1 MATIIGGLQYGN
13 YGYATK
19 ILTNANHPY
28 TIPNAGPNFLG
39 NTLIV
44 HYCTNT
50 SPLTINLPSAV
61 TASTGFFYIIK
72 NNGTSTVTLSG
83 GTIDGQPTLIL
94 NQYNGV
100 KVVSN
105 GTNWFIEH
113 AGSSGTSGTS
123 GSSGSNGTNGSSGTS
138 GSNGTDGSSGSN
150 GSSGTSGS
158 NGTNGTSGSNG
169 TNGSSGTSGSNG
181 ATGISA
187 GQVYYFNQSLL
198 SDIGTYRDLDTS
210 PTSAPQTGI
219 TFNLNGNTT
228 GNTYSTFI
236 TPQLGFGVIPGGTQR
251 FHLHFLKPAINDK
264 VYGYVSITLC
274 DNTGTSIGPEIKS
287 NPTLIDWNDAVTSVE
302 VLTDLILP
310 TTVIDPTNRMKV
322 TIYVD
327 NDDSSTHN
335 VTWYTEGNTSY
346 SFVLTSVGAIAGTS
360 GSSGTSGANGS
371 NGTSGSNGS
380 SGSSGSNGS
389 SGSSGSNGTNG
400 TSGTSGTG
408 FNTINN
414 PANGRLI
421 LSDGTTNAATASANL
436 IYTGSNFLIN
446 GNTTVT
452 GSLTITGNLTAQ
464 QYIVSSSVTYLTES
478 FASGSHKFG
487 DTSDDNHNFTGS
499 VYITGSLGVSGNV
512 SGSAFY
518 QVSSR
523 TLKTNIEP
531 FTLSGI
537 DLINSVRIVEFNYLN
552 DLDNK
557 HIGFIAEDTP
567 SELSTLN
574 KNVMD
579 TNSTIGVLI
588 KAVQELSEEVKKL
601 KGI

>member
-19 ILTNANHPY
+19 ILTSGGTY

-61 TASTGFFYIIK
+61 TTSTGFFYIIK

-123 GSSGSNGTNGSSGTS
+123 GSSGSNGSSGTSGSNGTDGSSGTS

-150 GSSGTSGS
+150 GTDGTSGS
-158 NGTNGTSGSNG
+158 NGT
-169 TNGSSGTSGSNG
+169 
-181 ATGISA
+181 
-187 GQVYYFNQSLL
+187 
-198 SDIGTYRDLDTS
+198 D
-210 PTSAPQTGI
+210 
-219 TFNLNGNTT
+219 
-228 GNTYSTFI
+228 
-236 TPQLGFGVIPGGTQR
+236 
-251 FHLHFLKPAINDK
+251 
-264 VYGYVSITLC
+264 
-274 DNTGTSIGPEIKS
+274 
-287 NPTLIDWNDAVTSVE
+287 
-302 VLTDLILP
+302 
-310 TTVIDPTNRMKV
+310 
-322 TIYVD
+322 
-327 NDDSSTHN
+327 
-335 VTWYTEGNTSY
+335 
-346 SFVLTSVGAIAGTS
+346 
-360 GSSGTSGANGS
+360 
-371 NGTSGSNGS
+371 
-380 SGSSGSNGS
+380 GS

-400 TSGTSGTG
+400 SSGTSGTG

-579 TNSTIGVLI
+579 TNSTVGVLI

>member
-83 GTIDGQPTLIL
+83 GTIDGEPTLTL

-123 GSSGSNGTNGSSGTS
+123 GSNGTNGSS
-138 GSNGTDGSSGSN
+138 
-150 GSSGTSGS
+150 
-158 NGTNGTSGSNG
+158 GTSGSNG

-181 ATGISA
+181 
-187 GQVYYFNQSLL
+187 
-198 SDIGTYRDLDTS
+198 
-210 PTSAPQTGI
+210 
-219 TFNLNGNTT
+219 
-228 GNTYSTFI
+228 
-236 TPQLGFGVIPGGTQR
+236 
-251 FHLHFLKPAINDK
+251 
-264 VYGYVSITLC
+264 
-274 DNTGTSIGPEIKS
+274 
-287 NPTLIDWNDAVTSVE
+287 
-302 VLTDLILP
+302 
-310 TTVIDPTNRMKV
+310 TN
-322 TIYVD
+322 
-327 NDDSSTHN
+327 
-335 VTWYTEGNTSY
+335 
-346 SFVLTSVGAIAGTS
+346 
-360 GSSGTSGANGS
+360 GSSGS
-371 NGTSGSNGS
+371 NGTD
-380 SGSSGSNGS
+380 GSSGSNGS
-389 SGSSGSNGTNG
+389 SGSSGSNGTDGSSGSSGSNGTDGSSGSNGTNGSSGTSGSNGTNGSSGSNGTNGSSGSNGTNGSSGTSGSNG
-400 TSGTSGTG
+400 TSGDSI
-408 FNTINN
+408 F
-414 PANGRLI
+414 AQ
-421 LSDGTTNAATASANL
+421 
-436 IYTGSNFLIN
+436 TGSFWNATKNVQI
-446 GNTTVT
+446 T
-452 GSLTITGNLTAQ
+452 GSLHVIGNLTAQ
-464 QYIVSSSVTYLTES
+464 QYIVSSSVYYVTES
-478 FASGSHKFG
+478 TLSGSNTFG
-487 DTSDDNHNFTGS
+487 NDLLDYHNFTGS
-499 VYITGSLGVSGNV
+499 VHISGSLGVTGNV

-537 DLINSVRIVEFNYLN
+537 DLINEVKVVEFNYLN
-552 DLDNK
+552 DLNNK

-567 SELSTLN
+567 TQLSTLN

-579 TNSTIGVLI
+579 TNSTVGVLI
-588 KAVQELSEEVKKL
+588 KAIQELSEEVKKL
-601 KGI
+601 KGN

>member
-1 MATIIGGLQYGN
+1 L
-13 YGYATK
+13 
-19 ILTNANHPY
+19 
-28 TIPNAGPNFLG
+28 
-39 NTLIV
+39 NTR
-44 HYCTNT
+44 
-50 SPLTINLPSAV
+50 
-61 TASTGFFYIIK
+61 
-72 NNGTSTVTLSG
+72 
-83 GTIDGQPTLIL
+83 
-94 NQYNGV
+94 
-100 KVVSN
+100 
-105 GTNWFIEH
+105 
-113 AGSSGTSGTS
+113 
-123 GSSGSNGTNGSSGTS
+123 GSNGTNGSSGTS
-138 GSNGTDGSSGSN
+138 GSNGTDGSSG
-150 GSSGTSGS
+150 TSGS
-158 NGTNGTSGSNG
+158 NGTDGTSGQN
-169 TNGSSGTSGSNG
+169 
-181 ATGISA
+181 GISA
-187 GQVYYFNQSLL
+187 GRTYYFNQSET
-198 SDIGTYRDLDTS
+198 SDIGGYKSLSVT
-210 PTSAPQTGI
+210 PVSATVQTV
-219 TFNLNGNTT
+219 TKTLTNTQQ
-228 GNTYSTFI
+228 NVLIESYI
-236 TPQLGFGVIPGGTQR
+236 TPQLGFSVIPPGVQR
-251 FHLHFLKPAINDK
+251 FHLHLLKPATNDDID
-264 VYGYVSITLC
+264 VYVTLQLADSAGTPIGSLITTSANYITWNSGNPSEVYVDIVFPST
-274 DNTGTSIGPEIKS
+274 P
-287 NPTLIDWNDAVTSVE
+287 IDV
-302 VLTDLILP
+302 
-310 TTVIDPTNRMKV
+310 TNRMIVKL
-322 TIYVD
+322 YLNN
-327 NDDSSTHN
+327 NDSTTHN
-335 VTWYTEGNTSY
+335 VTYYTQATEYSY
-346 SFVLTSVGAIAGTS
+346 VITSVGVVSGTS

-400 TSGTSGTG
+400 SSGTSGTG

-579 TNSTIGVLI
+579 TNSTVGVLI

>member
-83 GTIDGQPTLIL
+83 GTIDGEPTLTL

-123 GSSGSNGTNGSSGTS
+123 GSNGTNGSSGSNGTNGSSG
-138 GSNGTDGSSGSN
+138 
-150 GSSGTSGS
+150 S
-158 NGTNGTSGSNG
+158 NGTNGSSGTSGSNG

-181 ATGISA
+181 
-187 GQVYYFNQSLL
+187 
-198 SDIGTYRDLDTS
+198 
-210 PTSAPQTGI
+210 
-219 TFNLNGNTT
+219 
-228 GNTYSTFI
+228 
-236 TPQLGFGVIPGGTQR
+236 
-251 FHLHFLKPAINDK
+251 
-264 VYGYVSITLC
+264 
-274 DNTGTSIGPEIKS
+274 
-287 NPTLIDWNDAVTSVE
+287 
-302 VLTDLILP
+302 
-310 TTVIDPTNRMKV
+310 TN
-322 TIYVD
+322 
-327 NDDSSTHN
+327 
-335 VTWYTEGNTSY
+335 
-346 SFVLTSVGAIAGTS
+346 
-360 GSSGTSGANGS
+360 GSSGS
-371 NGTSGSNGS
+371 NGTD
-380 SGSSGSNGS
+380 GSSGSNGS
-389 SGSSGSNGTNG
+389 SGSSGSNGTDGSSGSSGSNGTDGSSGSNGTNGSSGTSGSNGTNGSSGSNGTNGSSGSNGTNGSSGTSGSNG
-400 TSGTSGTG
+400 TSGDSI
-408 FNTINN
+408 F
-414 PANGRLI
+414 AQ
-421 LSDGTTNAATASANL
+421 
-436 IYTGSNFLIN
+436 TGSFWNATKNVQI
-446 GNTTVT
+446 T
-452 GSLTITGNLTAQ
+452 GSLHVIGNLTAQ
-464 QYIVSSSVTYLTES
+464 QYIVSSSVYYVTES
-478 FASGSHKFG
+478 TLSGSNTFG
-487 DTSDDNHNFTGS
+487 NDLLDYHNFTGS
-499 VYITGSLGVSGNV
+499 VHISGSLGVTGNV

-537 DLINSVRIVEFNYLN
+537 DLINEVKVVEFNYLN
-552 DLDNK
+552 DLNNK

-567 SELSTLN
+567 TQLSTLN

-579 TNSTIGVLI
+579 TNSTVGVLI
-588 KAVQELSEEVKKL
+588 KAIQELSEEVKKL
-601 KGI
+601 KGN

>member
-83 GTIDGQPTLIL
+83 GTIDGEPTLTL

-123 GSSGSNGTNGSSGTS
+123 GSNGTNGSSGSNGTNGSSGSNGTNGSSGTS
-138 GSNGTDGSSGSN
+138 GSNGTSGDSIF
-150 GSSGTSGS
+150 
-158 NGTNGTSGSNG
+158 
-169 TNGSSGTSGSNG
+169 
-181 ATGISA
+181 A
-187 GQVYYFNQSLL
+187 
-198 SDIGTYRDLDTS
+198 
-210 PTSAPQTGI
+210 QTGS
-219 TFNLNGNTT
+219 F
-228 GNTYSTFI
+228 
-236 TPQLGFGVIPGGTQR
+236 
-251 FHLHFLKPAINDK
+251 
-264 VYGYVSITLC
+264 
-274 DNTGTSIGPEIKS
+274 
-287 NPTLIDWNDAVTSVE
+287 WNAT
-302 VLTDLILP
+302 
-310 TTVIDPTNRMKV
+310 K
-322 TIYVD
+322 
-327 NDDSSTHN
+327 N
-335 VTWYTEGNTSY
+335 VQ
-346 SFVLTSVGAIAGTS
+346 I
-360 GSSGTSGANGS
+360 
-371 NGTSGSNGS
+371 
-380 SGSSGSNGS
+380 
-389 SGSSGSNGTNG
+389 
-400 TSGTSGTG
+400 
-408 FNTINN
+408 
-414 PANGRLI
+414 
-421 LSDGTTNAATASANL
+421 
-436 IYTGSNFLIN
+436 
-446 GNTTVT
+446 T
-452 GSLTITGNLTAQ
+452 GSLHVIGNLTAQ
-464 QYIVSSSVTYLTES
+464 QYIVSSSVYYVTES
-478 FASGSHKFG
+478 TLSGSNTFG
-487 DTSDDNHNFTGS
+487 NDLLDYHNFTGS
-499 VYITGSLGVSGNV
+499 VHISGSLGVTGNV

-537 DLINSVRIVEFNYLN
+537 DLINEVKVVEFNYLN
-552 DLDNK
+552 DLNNK

-567 SELSTLN
+567 TQLSTLN

-579 TNSTIGVLI
+579 TNSTVGVLI
-588 KAVQELSEEVKKL
+588 KAIQELSEEVKKL
-601 KGI
+601 KGN

>member
-1 MATIIGGLQYGN
+1 MAQIIKHRRGSLSTLRSTTARNGELIIATGSISDLQGPFIFIGSPVIGDEGVAGAFNAISRLYQGANAPSISAGTYGSSLD
-13 YGYATK
+13 GTPFYASGENK
-19 ILTNANHPY
+19 LYILNNS
-28 TIPNAGPNFLG
+28 NVG
-39 NTLIV
+39 NTTLNLVGNIEGNTISGV
-44 HYCTNT
+44 TITN
-50 SPLTINLPSAV
+50 LTGTTATFSNQVNVSGSLNV
-61 TASTGFFYIIK
+61 TGSLYI
-72 NNGTSTVTLSG
+72 NGTSYTAATSG
-83 GTIDGQPTLIL
+83 TSG
-94 NQYNGV
+94 
-100 KVVSN
+100 SN
-105 GTNWFIEH
+105 GTD
-113 AGSSGTSGTS
+113 GTSGSNGTDGTS
-123 GSSGSNGTNGSSGTS
+123 GSSGSNGTDGTS

-150 GSSGTSGS
+150 G
-158 NGTNGTSGSNG
+158 
-169 TNGSSGTSGSNG
+169 
-181 ATGISA
+181 
-187 GQVYYFNQSLL
+187 
-198 SDIGTYRDLDTS
+198 
-210 PTSAPQTGI
+210 
-219 TFNLNGNTT
+219 
-228 GNTYSTFI
+228 
-236 TPQLGFGVIPGGTQR
+236 
-251 FHLHFLKPAINDK
+251 
-264 VYGYVSITLC
+264 
-274 DNTGTSIGPEIKS
+274 
-287 NPTLIDWNDAVTSVE
+287 
-302 VLTDLILP
+302 TD
-310 TTVIDPTNRMKV
+310 
-322 TIYVD
+322 
-327 NDDSSTHN
+327 
-335 VTWYTEGNTSY
+335 
-346 SFVLTSVGAIAGTS
+346 
-360 GSSGTSGANGS
+360 
-371 NGTSGSNGS
+371 
-380 SGSSGSNGS
+380 GS

-400 TSGTSGTG
+400 SSGSSGSNGTDGSSGSSGSNGTDGTSGSSGSNGTDGTSGSNGTDGSSGSSGSNGTNGSSGTG

-478 FASGSHKFG
+478 FASGSTKFG
-487 DTSDDNHNFTGS
+487 DTNDDTHQFTGS
-499 VYITGSLGVSGNV
+499 VLVEGKVNASSLTGSINFTNLTDVPSGIVSSSTQIKNYGDFATTGSNTFKGNQIITGSVFVTGSLGVTGNV

-579 TNSTIGVLI
+579 TNSTVGVLI

>member
-83 GTIDGQPTLIL
+83 GTIDGEPTLTL

-123 GSSGSNGTNGSSGTS
+123 GSNGTNGSSGSNGTNGSSGSNGTNGSSGTS
-138 GSNGTDGSSGSN
+138 GSNGTNGSSGSNGTDGSSGSN
-150 GSSGTSGS
+150 GSSGSSGS
-158 NGTNGTSGSNG
+158 NGTDGSSGSSGSNGTDGSSGSNG

-181 ATGISA
+181 
-187 GQVYYFNQSLL
+187 
-198 SDIGTYRDLDTS
+198 
-210 PTSAPQTGI
+210 
-219 TFNLNGNTT
+219 
-228 GNTYSTFI
+228 
-236 TPQLGFGVIPGGTQR
+236 
-251 FHLHFLKPAINDK
+251 
-264 VYGYVSITLC
+264 
-274 DNTGTSIGPEIKS
+274 
-287 NPTLIDWNDAVTSVE
+287 
-302 VLTDLILP
+302 
-310 TTVIDPTNRMKV
+310 TN
-322 TIYVD
+322 
-327 NDDSSTHN
+327 
-335 VTWYTEGNTSY
+335 
-346 SFVLTSVGAIAGTS
+346 
-360 GSSGTSGANGS
+360 
-371 NGTSGSNGS
+371 
-380 SGSSGSNGS
+380 
-389 SGSSGSNGTNG
+389 GSSGSNGTNG
-400 TSGTSGTG
+400 SSGSNGTNGSSGTSGS
-408 FNTINN
+408 
-414 PANGRLI
+414 NGTSGDSI
-421 LSDGTTNAATASANL
+421 FAQ
-436 IYTGSNFLIN
+436 TGSFWNATKNVQI
-446 GNTTVT
+446 T
-452 GSLTITGNLTAQ
+452 GSLHVIGNLTAQ
-464 QYIVSSSVTYLTES
+464 QYIVSSSVYYVTES
-478 FASGSHKFG
+478 TLSGSNTFG
-487 DTSDDNHNFTGS
+487 NDLLDYHNFTGS
-499 VYITGSLGVSGNV
+499 VHISGSLGVTGNV

-537 DLINSVRIVEFNYLN
+537 DLINEVKVVEFNYLN
-552 DLDNK
+552 DLNNK

-567 SELSTLN
+567 TQLSTLN

-579 TNSTIGVLI
+579 TNSTVGVLI
-588 KAVQELSEEVKKL
+588 KAIQELSEEVKKL
-601 KGI
+601 KGN